1 MHDPVV
7 WEQLGV
13 ALLLGL
19 LVGLQ
24 RERVAEPLAGLR
36 TFPLVTMLGTLAALV
51 DDRLVGG
58 GWMLAAGLVGV
69 AAMAVIGNLRRVSPA
84 QADWGT
90 TTEAAL
96 LLMYLVGAYVVVGD
110 RTVAVAVGVGCAVLL
125 EFKPELHGVVARLR
139 DSDIRA
145 VFQFALITFVVLPI
159 LPDRHYGPPGVE
171 VFNPREAWLMVVLI
185 VGINLGGYALYKYFG
200 NEVGLLLA
208 GVLGGLVSS
217 TATTLSY
224 ARRTQSSET
233 AALPAALVI
242 TVASA
247 TVYLRLLTEVAVIAP
262 GFLLTV
268 AAPFGLMCGT
278 AVLAAGA
285 ARWRSDGEPSPLPEL
300 ANPSELK
307 SAVTMGLLFALVLFA
322 LAAGKH
328 YLGVESLWGV
338 AALAGLSDTD
348 AITLSTAR
356 LVRQADQTAAL
367 DPATGWRLIVVGVVA
382 NLAFKLGLASF
393 WGSPRLRNL
402 AAWML
407 GIQIAAGLTLLAGG
421 RWLDAWLERL

>member
-36 TFPLVTMLGTLAALV
+36 TFPLVTMLGTLAALL
-51 DDRLVGG
+51 DASLAGG
-58 GWMLAAGLVGV
+58 GWMLAAGLAGV
-69 AAMAVIGNLRRVSPA
+69 SAMAVIGNLRRIAPA

-145 VFQFALITFVVLPI
+145 VLQFALITFVVLPI
-159 LPDRHYGPPGVE
+159 LPDRNYGPPGVE
-171 VFNPREAWLMVVLI
+171 VLNPREAWLMVVLI

-200 NEVGLLLA
+200 NETGLILA
-208 GVLGGLVSS
+208 GILGGLISS

-224 ARRTQSSET
+224 ARRTASAEA

-247 TVYLRLLTEVAVIAP
+247 TVYLRLLTEVAVVAP
-262 GFLLTV
+262 GFLLS
-268 AAPFGLMCGT
+268 AAVPLGLMCGT
-278 AVLAAGA
+278 ALAAAGL
-285 ARWRSDGEPSPLPEL
+285 ARLRNDQHPGPLPEL

-338 AALAGLSDTD
+338 AAVSGLSDTD

-356 LVRQADQTAAL
+356 LVRGADHTAAL
-367 DPATGWRLIVVGVVA
+367 DPSTGWRLIVVGVVSNLFLKMVLVTFTGSA
-382 NLAFKLGLASF
+382 NLRRLAS
-393 WGSPRLRNL
+393 
-402 AAWML
+402 WML
-407 GIQIAAGLTLLAGG
+407 GAQIVAGLALLAGG
-421 RWLDAWLERL
+421 KWLDELLARL